1 VGTATPQF
9 EGQDL
14 TERQKAVLRLLVQE
28 YVAHGRPVGS
38 KTLADRFPT
47 ALSSA
52 TIRNEMG
59 VLEEAGYVQ
68 QPHTSGGRIPTD
80 QGYRYYVHRLMG
92 KPELSSGDQ
101 VMIRHQFRQVEAQ
114 LDSWVDF
121 AAAVLAETAGNV
133 SIVTAPR
140 SMVARLRHFELVS
153 LQPRLALLIL
163 VTQESAVRQMM
174 LHLPYE
180 TDQALLSK
188 IADTMAPVLRGLSG
202 PEVEAHSRGTTGLT
216 AYVLEQI
223 AFGLKGMGAV
233 EDTPVRHSGLENILG
248 QPEFAGSEGQNVLE
262 LLRGTSIL
270 SALLPQ
276 MTPADDVQVFIGEEN
291 PADALRRF
299 GVVMATYGIDG
310 EVTGILGVLGPT
322 RMAYWRSISSV
333 RYMARLMSDL
343 MEELYSAN

>member
-1 VGTATPQF
+1 VGAVTPQI
-9 EGQDL
+9 EEREL
-14 TERQKAVLRLLVQE
+14 TERQKLVLKLLVQE
-28 YVAHGRPVGS
+28 YVATGRPVGS
-38 KTLADRFPT
+38 KTLANLFPI
-47 ALSSA
+47 AVSSA
-52 TIRNEMG
+52 TIRNEM
-59 VLEEAGYVQ
+59 VALEDVGYVQ
-68 QPHTSGGRIPTD
+68 QPHTSGGRVPTD

-114 LDSWVDF
+114 LDSWIDF

-140 SMVARLRHFELVS
+140 SAVARLRHFELIS
-153 LQPRLALLIL
+153 LQPRLALMIL

-174 LHLPYE
+174 LHLPVE
-180 TDQALLSK
+180 TDQSVLSK
-188 IADTMAPVLRGLSG
+188 VADTLAPVLRGLSG
-202 PEVEAHSRGTTGLT
+202 VEVEARAQGASGLP
-216 AYVLEQI
+216 AFVLEQV

-233 EDTPVRHSGLENILG
+233 EDTQVRHSGLENILG
-248 QPEFAGSEGQNVLE
+248 QPEFAGAEGQNVLE
-262 LLRGTSIL
+262 LLRGTSLL

-276 MTPADDVQVFIGEEN
+276 MAPADDVQVFIGEEN

-322 RMAYWRSISSV
+322 RMSYWRSISSV

>member
-1 VGTATPQF
+1 VGMSTPQF
-9 EGQDL
+9 EGREL
-14 TERQKAVLRLLVQE
+14 TERQRLVLRLLVQE
-28 YVAHGRPVGS
+28 YVSSGRPVGS
-38 KTLADRFPT
+38 KTLAQLFPV
-47 ALSSA
+47 AVSSA
-52 TIRNEMG
+52 TIRNEMAI
-59 VLEEAGYVQ
+59 LEEEGFVQ

-92 KPELSSGDQ
+92 KPELSPGDQ

-114 LDSWVDF
+114 LDSWIDF
-121 AAAVLAETAGNV
+121 AAGVLAETAGSV

-140 SMVARLRHFELVS
+140 TVTARLRHFELIS

-174 LHLPYE
+174 LHLPHE
-180 TDQALLSK
+180 SDQALLSQV
-188 IADTMAPVLRGLSG
+188 ADTMAPVLRGLSG
-202 PEVEAHSRGTTGLT
+202 PEVEVHAHGSTGLT
-216 AYVLEQI
+216 AHVIQQI
-223 AFGLKGMGAV
+223 ALGLKGMDAV
-233 EDTPVRHSGLENILG
+233 EETQVRHSGLENILG
-248 QPEFAGSEGQNVLE
+248 QPEFAGAEGQNVLE

-270 SALLPQ
+270 GALLPQ
-276 MTPADDVQVFIGEEN
+276 MTPAEDVQVFIGEEN

-322 RMAYWRSISSV
+322 RMRYWRSISSV

-343 MEELYSAN
+343 MEELYSSN

>member
-1 VGTATPQF
+1 METTAPQF
-9 EGQDL
+9 DGPAL
-14 TERQKAVLRLLVQE
+14 TERQKVVLRLLVQE
-28 YVAHGRPVGS
+28 YVATGRPVGS
-38 KTLADRFPT
+38 KTLANLFPV
-47 ALSSA
+47 AVSSA
-52 TIRNEMG
+52 TIRNEMAA
-59 VLEEAGYVQ
+59 LEDYGFIQ

-92 KPELSSGDQ
+92 TTELSSGDQ

-140 SMVARLRHFELVS
+140 SMVARLRHFELIS

-174 LHLPYE
+174 LHLPDE
-180 TDQALLSK
+180 ADQTLLSRV
-188 IADTMAPVLRGLSG
+188 ADTFVPVLRGLG
-202 PEVEAHSRGTTGLT
+202 AAEVEARAQGASGLP

-223 AFGLKGMGAV
+223 GFGLKGLGAV
-233 EDTPVRHSGLENILG
+233 EDTQVRHSGLENILG

-262 LLRGTSIL
+262 LLRGTSLL

-322 RMAYWRSISSV
+322 RMPYWRSISSV

-343 MEELYSAN
+343 MEELYSSN